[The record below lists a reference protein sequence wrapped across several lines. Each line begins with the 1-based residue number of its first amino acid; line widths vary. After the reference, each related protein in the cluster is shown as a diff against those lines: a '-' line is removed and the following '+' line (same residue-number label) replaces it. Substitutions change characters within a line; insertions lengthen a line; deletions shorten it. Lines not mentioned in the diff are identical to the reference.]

1 MTLLVDEAIWWH
13 RGRLWCHLVSDRDT
27 EELHTFA
34 ANLGYP
40 PRAFHGD
47 HYDVPAE
54 HRQTVLDAG
63 AVPVGSRELI
73 RALRRAGLR
82 LSPAERR
89 AAANGPGS
97 LRLPGEGSLPGG

>member
-27 EELHTFA
+27 EELHAFA
-34 ANLGYP
+34 AALGYP
-40 PRAFHGD
+40 RRAFHGD

-54 HRQTVLDAG
+54 RRQTVLDAG
-63 AVPVGSRELI
+63 AVAVSSRELI

-89 AAANGPGS
+89 ATTNG
-97 LRLPGEGSLPGG
+97 RLPGRRPGGGSPPEG